1 MSRVTEVRGQPAG
14 FTLLEVLVAFI
25 IAALALGL
33 LFQGGIGGLLTAR
46 IAGRYGEA
54 LSRAESHLAEATAG
68 PTLTAG
74 DSSGAEG
81 GGFRWRVRI
90 QPIDTAPVIDK
101 TKPVLALYAVDVL
114 ESWVENG
121 RTRAVSLQT
130 QRTATA
136 PAPPP

>member
-1 MSRVTEVRGQPAG
+1 MTEVRGQPAG

-74 DSSGAEG
+74 DSSGDG
-81 GGFRWRVRI
+81 GRRFPLAGADPAHRHGAGGRHDQAGAGAVRGRRAGKLGG
-90 QPIDTAPVIDK
+90 D
-101 TKPVLALYAVDVL
+101 
-114 ESWVENG
+114 G
-121 RTRAVSLQT
+121 RTRAVTLQT